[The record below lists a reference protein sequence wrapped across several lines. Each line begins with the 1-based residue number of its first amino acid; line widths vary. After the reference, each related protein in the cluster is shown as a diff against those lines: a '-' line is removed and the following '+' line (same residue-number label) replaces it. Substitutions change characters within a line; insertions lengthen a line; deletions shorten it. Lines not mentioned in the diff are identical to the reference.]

1 VSRDAA
7 LLAIIAAVCLALN
20 FATITRS
27 PTIAEDEVAFT
38 EPALNLSHGHGFMFP
53 GWNEG
58 RFWTG
63 NAPLYPLLLSLW
75 LRVVPFSIAGVR
87 SLNILLAL
95 GAMLLIVAAV
105 VRGGIV
111 RSPPLLFAALL
122 CGYSISFS
130 YRGGR
135 YDALCMLLFG
145 LIAFASTVQ
154 SRASRHALIAVA
166 AFCMPAAGLLLPA
179 CAGVVSVILLVAFRR
194 SVLFDLIVFWIAML
208 AGIGA
213 LLLLYAHFEV
223 LGDFLT
229 LIGRHS
235 LVHGASVERTSFNTL
250 AGKWSQVPYALLVDK
265 INLLMAIAVAWFAF
279 RRRTRLRLAWVA
291 VAIAILLPLAIGF
304 LYMYRIYYGWMIA
317 IPLLIALASLREES
331 IGLDRKAAT
340 AILWLSILVGLPARA
355 TLSAVEW
362 RSRSYAP
369 VEALAARNVR
379 AEDRVYADFSAY
391 YAVRPRSA
399 RLWLPLQR
407 FPPYVF
413 HPPQEA
419 TLLILG
425 PESKDDVHAFTGN
438 WREVDR
444 YTAEP
449 SPLRRSFGAAPYDL
463 RVYRRAG

>member
-1 VSRDAA
+1 M
-7 LLAIIAAVCLALN
+7 IAAVCLALN
-20 FATITRS
+20 FGTITRS

-38 EPALNLSHGHGFMFP
+38 EPALNLSQGHGFTFP

-75 LRVVPFSIAGVR
+75 LRIAPFSIAGVR
-87 SLNILLAL
+87 SLNVLLAL

-105 VRGGIV
+105 ARRGIV

-135 YDALCMLLFG
+135 YDALCMLLLG
-145 LIAFASTVQ
+145 LITFATTVKSQ
-154 SRASRHALIAVA
+154 AWRYTLIAVA
-166 AFCMPAAGLLLPA
+166 AFCMPAAGFLLPA
-179 CAGVVSVILLVAFRR
+179 CAGVVSVVLFIAFRR
-194 SVLFDLIVFWIAML
+194 SVLLDLIVFWIAML

-213 LLLLYAHFEV
+213 LLLLYAQFGV

-229 LIGRHS
+229 TIGRHS
-235 LVHGASVERTSFNTL
+235 LVHGASVEKTSFNTL

-265 INLLMAIAVAWFAF
+265 VNLLMALAVAWFAF
-279 RRRTRLRLAWVA
+279 RRRTGLRLAWVA
-291 VAIAILLPLAIGF
+291 VAIAILLPLAIGL

-331 IGLDRKAAT
+331 SGFDRKAAT
-340 AILWLSILVGLPARA
+340 ALLWLSILVGLPARA
-355 TLSAVEW
+355 TLSAIEW
-362 RSRSYAP
+362 HSRSYAP
-369 VEALAARNVR
+369 VEELASRNVR
-379 AEDRVYADFSAY
+379 PDDRVYADFSAY
-391 YAVRPRSA
+391 YAVRPRAA

-413 HPPQEA
+413 HPPREA
-419 TLLILG
+419 TLLFLG
-425 PESKDDVHAFTGN
+425 PESKDDVRAFTGS
-438 WREVDR
+438 WREVDH
-444 YTAEP
+444 YTAEG

-463 RVYRRAG
+463 RVYRRSS